1 MLLQVLSPLMHANTR
16 AKVIVCGSTYM
27 DKLTELIDE
36 ANIPSEIGGQDASGG
51 LNSTEETALRE
62 HVLSILRDNSIA
74 QDPVV

>member
-1 MLLQVLSPLMHANTR
+1 MHANTR

-62 HVLSILRDNSIA
+62 HVLYILRDNSIA

>member
-1 MLLQVLSPLMHANTR
+1 
-16 AKVIVCGSTYM
+16 M